1 MAIQQTKGND
11 MATKEKT
18 HRKNDPADATETM
31 TGMAD
36 TARKNYEQA
45 IRTGQKFQEEAGQW
59 WTRML
64 TQTAPVTNWQRNFG
78 QFSAMASNALP
89 LAQQCLEGAM
99 NLLEKSGKNGAE
111 LMKKAVDAAQTP
123 TPAESQAKWMEFWT
137 SSMKAT
143 QDNIETVTQL
153 NSRAID
159 SWVDFV
165 QETCRAG
172 EPHAQKAT

>member
-1 MAIQQTKGND
+1 
-11 MATKEKT
+11 
-18 HRKNDPADATETM
+18 M

-36 TARKNYEQA
+36 KARKNYEQA

-64 TQTAPVTNWQRNFG
+64 TQTAPMTDWQKNFG

-99 NLLEKSGKNGAE
+99 DFLQKSGKNSAE

-123 TPAESQAKWMEFWT
+123 SPAESQAKWMEFWT

-143 QDNIETVTQL
+143 QNNIETVTEL
-153 NSRAID
+153 SSRTID
-159 SWVDFV
+159 SWVGFV
-165 QETCRAG
+165 QETCRSGA
-172 EPHAQKAT
+172 PHTQKAS